1 MAHVE
6 HVELPA
12 QPLLLPREPLRV
24 DVLGRGTARVSRARV
39 SLNLSLTLTPTPT
52 PILTVT

>member
-12 QPLLLPREPLRV
+12 QPLLLPCEPLRV
-24 DVLGRGTARVSRARV
+24 DVLGRGRGTARVRRARV
-39 SLNLSLTLTPTPT
+39 SLTLTLTLTPT